1 MMEFV
6 IVLIFCVVLVIAV
19 MVIGS
24 GMGKATSSQRQ
35 MDIINVAQNLYVLIR
50 KGDLKKCDVTQT
62 TAFLLNIAKSTVLKY
77 YKKDIEEVSTPGKK
91 RKKRPQEGK
100 SLDTVDDFTVN
111 AIRNAIYR
119 MYAEGLNVTV
129 DTILKEIRERQID
142 YYGGRSSLHKLLK
155 KMGFSWTT
163 VDGRKALIENENIV
177 LQRIDFLRKYKEE
190 KERGTVSKSWQD
202 KSLQSAKR
210 RTVGDGKRFIV
221 VNAGG
226 RTGFVPGAGLL
237 FVSGQKTADYHGEM
251 NGETFL
257 MWFEDMLVHLE
268 EPSVIIMDNASY
280 HSTQV
285 EKTPTT
291 NWTKAALI
299 AWLEKNGIKHEN
311 NLLKVELL
319 RIAKQNKPRIRYE
332 VDELARNYGHEILR
346 LPPYHCHYN
355 AIELVWDQC
364 KHHYNSNVGRAKRFD
379 NDAVAAIWKEALDAS
394 TPERWARCVDHVEKL
409 IQADWEREVHIDSG
423 TIPPLI
429 IHLGEDSSSEDSDSE
444 EFEVTTQQVDG
455 DSEVLA
461 VPLYDLPGCSY

>member
-35 MDIINVAQNLYVLIR
+35 MDIINVAQNLYLLIR

-155 KMGFSWTT
+155 KMGFSWKT

-190 KERGTVSKSWQD
+190 KERGANFIFVDETWIFQRGTVSKSWQD

-210 RTVGDGKRFIV
+210 RTVGD
-221 VNAGG
+221 
-226 RTGFVPGAGLL
+226 
-237 FVSGQKTADYHGEM
+237 GQKTADYHGEM

-319 RIAKQNKPRIRYE
+319 RIAKQNKPRIRYIISFFLQHFFKSE
-332 VDELARNYGHEILR
+332 IVAKNYVYTL
-346 LPPYHCHYN
+346 
-355 AIELVWDQC
+355 
-364 KHHYNSNVGRAKRFD
+364 F
-379 NDAVAAIWKEALDAS
+379 
-394 TPERWARCVDHVEKL
+394 
-409 IQADWEREVHIDSG
+409 
-423 TIPPLI
+423 
-429 IHLGEDSSSEDSDSE
+429 
-444 EFEVTTQQVDG
+444 
-455 DSEVLA
+455 
-461 VPLYDLPGCSY
+461 

>member
-35 MDIINVAQNLYVLIR
+35 MDIINVAQNLYLLIR

-155 KMGFSWTT
+155 KMGFSWKT

-190 KERGTVSKSWQD
+190 KERGANFIFVDETWIFQRGTVSKSWQD

-319 RIAKQNKPRIRYE
+319 RIAKQNKPRIR
-332 VDELARNYGHEILR
+332 
-346 LPPYHCHYN
+346 
-355 AIELVWDQC
+355 
-364 KHHYNSNVGRAKRFD
+364 
-379 NDAVAAIWKEALDAS
+379 
-394 TPERWARCVDHVEKL
+394 WARCVDHVEKL

-461 VPLYDLPGCSY
+461 APLDDLPGCSY

>member
-190 KERGTVSKSWQD
+190 KERGANFIFVDETWIFQRGTVSKSWQD

-319 RIAKQNKPRIRYE
+319 RIAKQNKPRIR
-332 VDELARNYGHEILR
+332 
-346 LPPYHCHYN
+346 
-355 AIELVWDQC
+355 
-364 KHHYNSNVGRAKRFD
+364 
-379 NDAVAAIWKEALDAS
+379 
-394 TPERWARCVDHVEKL
+394 WARCVDHVEKL

-461 VPLYDLPGCSY
+461 VPLDDLPGCSY

>member
-190 KERGTVSKSWQD
+190 KERGANFIFVDETWIFQRGKALIYLKICSVVQYKVFHFHFIYFSGTVSKSWQD

-210 RTVGDGKRFIV
+210 RTVGD
-221 VNAGG
+221 
-226 RTGFVPGAGLL
+226 
-237 FVSGQKTADYHGEM
+237 GQKTADYHGEM

-319 RIAKQNKPRIRYE
+319 RIAKQNKPRIR
-332 VDELARNYGHEILR
+332 
-346 LPPYHCHYN
+346 
-355 AIELVWDQC
+355 
-364 KHHYNSNVGRAKRFD
+364 
-379 NDAVAAIWKEALDAS
+379 
-394 TPERWARCVDHVEKL
+394 WARCVDHVEKL

-461 VPLYDLPGCSY
+461 VPLDDLPGCSY

>member
-129 DTILKEIRERQID
+129 DTIFKEIRERQID

-291 NWTKAALI
+291 NWTK
-299 AWLEKNGIKHEN
+299 EKNEIKHEN

-319 RIAKQNKPRIRYE
+319 RIAKQNKPPIRYIISFFLQHFFKSE
-332 VDELARNYGHEILR
+332 IVAKNYV
-346 LPPYHCHYN
+346 Y
-355 AIELVWDQC
+355 
-364 KHHYNSNVGRAKRFD
+364 
-379 NDAVAAIWKEALDAS
+379 AL
-394 TPERWARCVDHVEKL
+394 
-409 IQADWEREVHIDSG
+409 
-423 TIPPLI
+423 
-429 IHLGEDSSSEDSDSE
+429 
-444 EFEVTTQQVDG
+444 F
-455 DSEVLA
+455 
-461 VPLYDLPGCSY
+461 

>member
-35 MDIINVAQNLYVLIR
+35 MDIINVAQNLYLLIR

-155 KMGFSWTT
+155 KMGFSWKT

-190 KERGTVSKSWQD
+190 KERGANFIFVDETWIFQRGKALIYLKICSVVQYKVFHFHFIYFSGTVSKSWQD

-210 RTVGDGKRFIV
+210 RTVGD
-221 VNAGG
+221 
-226 RTGFVPGAGLL
+226 
-237 FVSGQKTADYHGEM
+237 GQKTADYHGEM

-319 RIAKQNKPRIRYE
+319 RIAKQNKPRIR
-332 VDELARNYGHEILR
+332 
-346 LPPYHCHYN
+346 
-355 AIELVWDQC
+355 
-364 KHHYNSNVGRAKRFD
+364 
-379 NDAVAAIWKEALDAS
+379 
-394 TPERWARCVDHVEKL
+394 WARCVDHVEKL

-461 VPLYDLPGCSY
+461 APLDDLPGCSY

>member
-190 KERGTVSKSWQD
+190 KERGANFIFVHETWIFQRGTVSKSWQD

-355 AIELVWDQC
+355 AIELVWAQC

-394 TPERWARCVDHVEKL
+394 TPERYFYVA
-409 IQADWEREVHIDSG
+409 
-423 TIPPLI
+423 
-429 IHLGEDSSSEDSDSE
+429 
-444 EFEVTTQQVDG
+444 
-455 DSEVLA
+455 
-461 VPLYDLPGCSY
+461 

>member
-190 KERGTVSKSWQD
+190 KERGANFIFVHETWIFQRGTVSKSWQD

-319 RIAKQNKPRIRYE
+319 RIAKQNKPRIRYIISFFLQHFFKSE
-332 VDELARNYGHEILR
+332 IVAKNYVYTL
-346 LPPYHCHYN
+346 
-355 AIELVWDQC
+355 
-364 KHHYNSNVGRAKRFD
+364 F
-379 NDAVAAIWKEALDAS
+379 
-394 TPERWARCVDHVEKL
+394 
-409 IQADWEREVHIDSG
+409 
-423 TIPPLI
+423 
-429 IHLGEDSSSEDSDSE
+429 
-444 EFEVTTQQVDG
+444 
-455 DSEVLA
+455 
-461 VPLYDLPGCSY
+461 

>member
-190 KERGTVSKSWQD
+190 KERGANFIFVHETWIFQRGTVSKSWQD

-210 RTVGDGKRFIV
+210 RTVGD
-221 VNAGG
+221 
-226 RTGFVPGAGLL
+226 
-237 FVSGQKTADYHGEM
+237 GQKTADYHGEM

-355 AIELVWDQC
+355 AIELVWAQC

-394 TPERWARCVDHVEKL
+394 TPERYFYVA
-409 IQADWEREVHIDSG
+409 
-423 TIPPLI
+423 
-429 IHLGEDSSSEDSDSE
+429 
-444 EFEVTTQQVDG
+444 
-455 DSEVLA
+455 
-461 VPLYDLPGCSY
+461 

>member
-190 KERGTVSKSWQD
+190 KERGANFIFVDETWIFQRGKALIYLKICSVVQYKVFHFHFIYFSGTVSKSWQD

-210 RTVGDGKRFIV
+210 RTVGD
-221 VNAGG
+221 
-226 RTGFVPGAGLL
+226 
-237 FVSGQKTADYHGEM
+237 GQKTADYHGEM

-291 NWTKAALI
+291 NWTKDALI
-299 AWLEKNGIKHEN
+299 AWLEKNEIKHEN

-319 RIAKQNKPRIRYE
+319 RIAKQNKPRI
-332 VDELARNYGHEILR
+332 
-346 LPPYHCHYN
+346 
-355 AIELVWDQC
+355 
-364 KHHYNSNVGRAKRFD
+364 
-379 NDAVAAIWKEALDAS
+379 
-394 TPERWARCVDHVEKL
+394 RWARCVDHVEKL

-429 IHLGEDSSSEDSDSE
+429 IHLGKDSSSEDSDSE

-455 DSEVLA
+455 DSKVLA
-461 VPLYDLPGCSY
+461 VPLDDLPGCSY

>member
-35 MDIINVAQNLYVLIR
+35 MDIINVAQNLYLLIR

-155 KMGFSWTT
+155 KMGFSWKT

-190 KERGTVSKSWQD
+190 KERGANFIFVDETWIFQRGTVSKSWQD

-237 FVSGQKTADYHGEM
+237 FVSGQKTADYQGEM

-319 RIAKQNKPRIRYE
+319 RIAKQNKPRIR
-332 VDELARNYGHEILR
+332 
-346 LPPYHCHYN
+346 
-355 AIELVWDQC
+355 
-364 KHHYNSNVGRAKRFD
+364 
-379 NDAVAAIWKEALDAS
+379 
-394 TPERWARCVDHVEKL
+394 WARCVDHVEKL

-461 VPLYDLPGCSY
+461 VPLDDLPGCSY

>member
-1 MMEFV
+1 MIEFV

-91 RKKRPQEGK
+91 REKRPQEGK

-155 KMGFSWTT
+155 KMEFSWTT

-177 LQRIDFLRKYKEE
+177 FQRIDFLRKYKEE

-210 RTVGDGKRFIV
+210 RTVGDGKMFIV

-268 EPSVIIMDNASY
+268 EPSVIISQHPD
-280 HSTQV
+280 
-285 EKTPTT
+285 
-291 NWTKAALI
+291 
-299 AWLEKNGIKHEN
+299 G
-311 NLLKVELL
+311 
-319 RIAKQNKPRIRYE
+319 R
-332 VDELARNYGHEILR
+332 G
-346 LPPYHCHYN
+346 
-355 AIELVWDQC
+355 VWITWR
-364 KHHYNSNVGRAKRFD
+364 S
-379 NDAVAAIWKEALDAS
+379 
-394 TPERWARCVDHVEKL
+394 
-409 IQADWEREVHIDSG
+409 
-423 TIPPLI
+423 
-429 IHLGEDSSSEDSDSE
+429 
-444 EFEVTTQQVDG
+444 
-455 DSEVLA
+455 
-461 VPLYDLPGCSY
+461 

>member
-1 MMEFV
+1 
-6 IVLIFCVVLVIAV
+6 
-19 MVIGS
+19 
-24 GMGKATSSQRQ
+24 
-35 MDIINVAQNLYVLIR
+35 
-50 KGDLKKCDVTQT
+50 
-62 TAFLLNIAKSTVLKY
+62 
-77 YKKDIEEVSTPGKK
+77 
-91 RKKRPQEGK
+91 
-100 SLDTVDDFTVN
+100 
-111 AIRNAIYR
+111 

-177 LQRIDFLRKYKEE
+177 LKRIDFLRKYKEE
-190 KERGTVSKSWQD
+190 KERGANFIFVDETWIFQRGKALIYLKICSVVQYKVFHFHFIYFSGTVSKSWQD

-291 NWTKAALI
+291 NWTKDALI
-299 AWLEKNGIKHEN
+299 AWLEKNEIKHEN

-319 RIAKQNKPRIRYE
+319 RIAKQNKPRI
-332 VDELARNYGHEILR
+332 
-346 LPPYHCHYN
+346 
-355 AIELVWDQC
+355 
-364 KHHYNSNVGRAKRFD
+364 
-379 NDAVAAIWKEALDAS
+379 
-394 TPERWARCVDHVEKL
+394 RWARCVDHVEKL

-461 VPLYDLPGCSY
+461 VPLDDLPGCSY

>member
-24 GMGKATSSQRQ
+24 GMGKVTSSQRQ

-177 LQRIDFLRKYKEE
+177 LQRIDFLRKHKEE

-291 NWTKAALI
+291 NWTKDALI
-299 AWLEKNGIKHEN
+299 AWLEKNEIKHEN

-319 RIAKQNKPRIRYE
+319 RIAKQNKPRI
-332 VDELARNYGHEILR
+332 
-346 LPPYHCHYN
+346 
-355 AIELVWDQC
+355 
-364 KHHYNSNVGRAKRFD
+364 
-379 NDAVAAIWKEALDAS
+379 
-394 TPERWARCVDHVEKL
+394 RWARCVDHVEKL

-429 IHLGEDSSSEDSDSE
+429 IHLGKDSSSEDSDSE

-461 VPLYDLPGCSY
+461 VPLDDLPGCSY

>member
-1 MMEFV
+1 
-6 IVLIFCVVLVIAV
+6 
-19 MVIGS
+19 
-24 GMGKATSSQRQ
+24 
-35 MDIINVAQNLYVLIR
+35 
-50 KGDLKKCDVTQT
+50 
-62 TAFLLNIAKSTVLKY
+62 
-77 YKKDIEEVSTPGKK
+77 
-91 RKKRPQEGK
+91 
-100 SLDTVDDFTVN
+100 
-111 AIRNAIYR
+111 

-177 LQRIDFLRKYKEE
+177 LKRIDFLRKYTEE
-190 KERGTVSKSWQD
+190 KERGANFIFVDETWIFQRGKALIYLKICSVVQYKVFHFHFIYFSGTVSKSWQD

-291 NWTKAALI
+291 NWTKDALI
-299 AWLEKNGIKHEN
+299 AWLEKNEIKHEN

-319 RIAKQNKPRIRYE
+319 RIAKQNKPRI
-332 VDELARNYGHEILR
+332 
-346 LPPYHCHYN
+346 
-355 AIELVWDQC
+355 
-364 KHHYNSNVGRAKRFD
+364 
-379 NDAVAAIWKEALDAS
+379 
-394 TPERWARCVDHVEKL
+394 RWARCVDHVEKL

-461 VPLYDLPGCSY
+461 VPLDDLPGCSY

>member
-280 HSTQV
+280 HSTQM
-285 EKTPTT
+285 
-291 NWTKAALI
+291 
-299 AWLEKNGIKHEN
+299 G
-311 NLLKVELL
+311 
-319 RIAKQNKPRIRYE
+319 E
-332 VDELARNYGHEILR
+332 VCGSRGEA
-346 LPPYHCHYN
+346 
-355 AIELVWDQC
+355 
-364 KHHYNSNVGRAKRFD
+364 NSSR
-379 NDAVAAIWKEALDAS
+379 
-394 TPERWARCVDHVEKL
+394 
-409 IQADWEREVHIDSG
+409 
-423 TIPPLI
+423 
-429 IHLGEDSSSEDSDSE
+429 LGERSPHRQRHHSS
-444 EFEVTTQQVDG
+444 THHPPRQG
-455 DSEVLA
+455 
-461 VPLYDLPGCSY
+461 

>member
-280 HSTQV
+280 HSTQM
-285 EKTPTT
+285 
-291 NWTKAALI
+291 
-299 AWLEKNGIKHEN
+299 G
-311 NLLKVELL
+311 
-319 RIAKQNKPRIRYE
+319 E
-332 VDELARNYGHEILR
+332 VCGSRGEA
-346 LPPYHCHYN
+346 
-355 AIELVWDQC
+355 
-364 KHHYNSNVGRAKRFD
+364 NSSR
-379 NDAVAAIWKEALDAS
+379 
-394 TPERWARCVDHVEKL
+394 
-409 IQADWEREVHIDSG
+409 
-423 TIPPLI
+423 
-429 IHLGEDSSSEDSDSE
+429 LGERSPHRQRHHSS
-444 EFEVTTQQVDG
+444 THHPPRRG
-455 DSEVLA
+455 
-461 VPLYDLPGCSY
+461 

>member
-100 SLDTVDDFTVN
+100 SLDTVDNFTVN

-163 VDGRKALIENENIV
+163 VDGRKALIENENIE

-319 RIAKQNKPRIRYE
+319 RIAKQNKPRIR
-332 VDELARNYGHEILR
+332 
-346 LPPYHCHYN
+346 
-355 AIELVWDQC
+355 
-364 KHHYNSNVGRAKRFD
+364 
-379 NDAVAAIWKEALDAS
+379 
-394 TPERWARCVDHVEKL
+394 WARCVDHVEKL

-461 VPLYDLPGCSY
+461 VPLDDLPGCSY

>member
-190 KERGTVSKSWQD
+190 KERGANFIFVHETWIFQRGTVSKSWQD

-210 RTVGDGKRFIV
+210 RTVGD
-221 VNAGG
+221 
-226 RTGFVPGAGLL
+226 
-237 FVSGQKTADYHGEM
+237 GQKTADYHGEM

-319 RIAKQNKPRIRYE
+319 RIAKQNKPRIR
-332 VDELARNYGHEILR
+332 
-346 LPPYHCHYN
+346 
-355 AIELVWDQC
+355 
-364 KHHYNSNVGRAKRFD
+364 
-379 NDAVAAIWKEALDAS
+379 
-394 TPERWARCVDHVEKL
+394 WARCVDHVEKL

-461 VPLYDLPGCSY
+461 VPLDDLPGCSY

>member
-35 MDIINVAQNLYVLIR
+35 MDIINVAQNLYLLIR

-155 KMGFSWTT
+155 KMGFSWKT

-210 RTVGDGKRFIV
+210 RTVGDG
-221 VNAGG
+221 
-226 RTGFVPGAGLL
+226 
-237 FVSGQKTADYHGEM
+237 QKTADYHGEM

-280 HSTQV
+280 HSTQM
-285 EKTPTT
+285 
-291 NWTKAALI
+291 
-299 AWLEKNGIKHEN
+299 G
-311 NLLKVELL
+311 
-319 RIAKQNKPRIRYE
+319 E
-332 VDELARNYGHEILR
+332 VCGSRGEA
-346 LPPYHCHYN
+346 
-355 AIELVWDQC
+355 
-364 KHHYNSNVGRAKRFD
+364 NSSR
-379 NDAVAAIWKEALDAS
+379 
-394 TPERWARCVDHVEKL
+394 
-409 IQADWEREVHIDSG
+409 
-423 TIPPLI
+423 
-429 IHLGEDSSSEDSDSE
+429 LGERSPHRQRHHSS
-444 EFEVTTQQVDG
+444 THHPPRRG
-455 DSEVLA
+455 
-461 VPLYDLPGCSY
+461 

>member
-6 IVLIFCVVLVIAV
+6 IVLIFCAVLVIAV

-35 MDIINVAQNLYVLIR
+35 MDIINVAQNLYLLIR

-155 KMGFSWTT
+155 KMGFSWKT

-190 KERGTVSKSWQD
+190 KERGANFIFVDETWIFQRGKALIYLKICSVVQYKVFHFHFIYFSGTVSKSWQD

-210 RTVGDGKRFIV
+210 RTVGD
-221 VNAGG
+221 
-226 RTGFVPGAGLL
+226 
-237 FVSGQKTADYHGEM
+237 GQKTADYHGEM

-319 RIAKQNKPRIRYE
+319 RIAKQNKPRIR
-332 VDELARNYGHEILR
+332 
-346 LPPYHCHYN
+346 
-355 AIELVWDQC
+355 
-364 KHHYNSNVGRAKRFD
+364 
-379 NDAVAAIWKEALDAS
+379 
-394 TPERWARCVDHVEKL
+394 WARCVDHVEKL

-455 DSEVLA
+455 DSKVLA
-461 VPLYDLPGCSY
+461 VPLDDLPGCSY

>member
-119 MYAEGLNVTV
+119 MYAEGLNGTV

-210 RTVGDGKRFIV
+210 RTVGDG
-221 VNAGG
+221 
-226 RTGFVPGAGLL
+226 
-237 FVSGQKTADYHGEM
+237 QKTADYHGEM

-291 NWTKAALI
+291 NWTKDALI
-299 AWLEKNGIKHEN
+299 AWLEKNEIKHEN

-319 RIAKQNKPRIRYE
+319 RIAKQNKPRI
-332 VDELARNYGHEILR
+332 
-346 LPPYHCHYN
+346 
-355 AIELVWDQC
+355 
-364 KHHYNSNVGRAKRFD
+364 
-379 NDAVAAIWKEALDAS
+379 
-394 TPERWARCVDHVEKL
+394 RWARCVDHVEKL

-429 IHLGEDSSSEDSDSE
+429 IHLGKDSSSEDSDSE

-461 VPLYDLPGCSY
+461 VPLDDLPGCSY

>member
-177 LQRIDFLRKYKEE
+177 LKRIDFLRKYKEE

-280 HSTQV
+280 HSTQM
-285 EKTPTT
+285 
-291 NWTKAALI
+291 
-299 AWLEKNGIKHEN
+299 G
-311 NLLKVELL
+311 
-319 RIAKQNKPRIRYE
+319 E
-332 VDELARNYGHEILR
+332 VCGSRGEA
-346 LPPYHCHYN
+346 
-355 AIELVWDQC
+355 
-364 KHHYNSNVGRAKRFD
+364 NSSR
-379 NDAVAAIWKEALDAS
+379 
-394 TPERWARCVDHVEKL
+394 
-409 IQADWEREVHIDSG
+409 
-423 TIPPLI
+423 
-429 IHLGEDSSSEDSDSE
+429 LGERSPHRQRHHSS
-444 EFEVTTQQVDG
+444 THHPPRRG
-455 DSEVLA
+455 
-461 VPLYDLPGCSY
+461 

>member
-35 MDIINVAQNLYVLIR
+35 MDIINVVQNLYVLIR

-210 RTVGDGKRFIV
+210 RTVGDG
-221 VNAGG
+221 
-226 RTGFVPGAGLL
+226 
-237 FVSGQKTADYHGEM
+237 QKTADYHGEM

-257 MWFEDMLVHLE
+257 IWFEDMLVHLE

-291 NWTKAALI
+291 NWTKDALI
-299 AWLEKNGIKHEN
+299 AWLEKNEIKHEN

-332 VDELARNYGHEILR
+332 VDKLARNYGHEILR

-355 AIELVWDQC
+355 AIELVWAQC

-461 VPLYDLPGCSY
+461 VPLDDLPGCSY